1 MLAYQMAGSIMN
13 MAFFSGTI
21 DYLLMIG
28 EPLSLHAH

>member
-13 MAFFSGTI
+13 MAFFSGAI

-28 EPLSLHAH
+28 SI